1 MYHVAL
7 HLGNLFHAHPVDRRR
22 VDPLGTLKRCIS
34 SFTVSTRQPQQHEC
48 DDLAHQRLGA
58 EVKRELSGSATDQV
72 VSTSNDDDDDDE
84 SRWGLD
90 ETWLSLP

>member
-7 HLGNLFHAHPVDRRR
+7 HLGNLFHAHPVALRR
-22 VDPLGTLKRCIS
+22 VDLLGTLKRCIS
-34 SFTVSTRQPQQHEC
+34 SFTVSTRPPQQPEC
-48 DDLAHQRLGA
+48 DDLAHQRVGA
-58 EVKRELSGSATDQV
+58 EVERKIGGSATDQV
-72 VSTSNDDDDDDE
+72 AAASSDDDDDE